1 MAVVPIV
8 ISCLALSIAIATAF
22 YAART
27 AKTNERRLR
36 GESDAARTTYFELR
50 MPGKFV
56 YVRSRVGEPWVHS
69 VKATNVGDSDAKDVV
84 LTVTSADG
92 AESWTETS
100 ELVVPNQRL
109 SVTVGNFSGKRTFA
123 AEVSWKDG
131 RRMRRKYRRT
141 LQSS

>member
-1 MAVVPIV
+1 MAIVPVV
-8 ISCLALSIAIATAF
+8 ISCIALAVAIATAF

-36 GESDAARTTYFELR
+36 GESDAPRTTYFELS

-56 YVRSRVGEPWVHS
+56 HVPSRIGEPWVHK
-69 VKATNVGDSDAKDVV
+69 VKAMNAGNADAEDVI

-92 AESWTETS
+92 NETWTEKS
-100 ELVVPNQRL
+100 ELIAPSRRL
-109 SVTVGNFSGKRTFA
+109 YVRVGNFSGKRIFS

-131 RRMRRKYRRT
+131 RRMRQKYRRT
-141 LQSS
+141 LQSL